1 MVIVLVRTK
10 LRSDA
15 DLNAYAALNT
25 QMEALLRSIPGFV
38 DVNGYASANGDEIGI
53 VRFDSLASLRVWREH
68 PEHREVQARGRA
80 EFYASYRIEVADVVR
95 AYEFTSEAGRAVVVD
110 REPTSHTAT

>member
-10 LRSDA
+10 LRGDA
-15 DLNAYAALNT
+15 DLAAYGALNT

-38 DVNGYASANGDEIGI
+38 DVNGYASTDGDEIGV
-53 VRFDSLASLRVWREH
+53 VRFESLASLRTWREH

-80 EFYASYRIEVADVVR
+80 EFYASYRIEVAEVVR
-95 AYEFTSEAGRAVVVD
+95 AYEFTSEAGRKVVVD
-110 REPTSHTAT
+110 HDPTALAAT